1 MPDRKVISQNVHQP
15 PACPSGRWLLFLP
28 LLALLTA
35 CDPSRVFEQNID
47 FPDYSWDVQQKPS
60 FTFQIPDTTAR
71 YNLYFNVRNASG
83 YGYYNLYLRQ
93 TLTGPAGPVGLP
105 RLHELIL
112 MDPKTGEPR
121 GSGTGDIFDHQMLAL
136 PHLKFARPGAYTLTL
151 EQYMRQDKLPGLMAV
166 GLRVAKVEGKK

>member
-1 MPDRKVISQNVHQP
+1 MPDLNVIIKPAPRP
-15 PACPSGRWLLFLP
+15 PARPSGRWRLLLP

-35 CDPSRVFEQNID
+35 CDPNRVFEQNID

-60 FTFQIPDTTAR
+60 FTFQIPDTAAR
-71 YNLYFNVRNASG
+71 YNLYFNVRNASA
-83 YGYYNLYLRQ
+83 YGYYNLYLKQ
-93 TLTGPAGPVGLP
+93 TLTGPAGPVGQP

-121 GSGTGDIFDHQMLAL
+121 GSGTGDIFDHQVLAL
-136 PHLKFARPGAYTLTL
+136 PKVKFPRPGPYTLTL

-166 GLRVAKVEGKK
+166 GLRVAKAGK